1 MRPSVSTQPFL
12 PFGSEEKEPTPSA
25 PSDVSHLVG
34 ALAEVCREL
43 PLEEK
48 VLVSPSLFTGHQIV
62 ESLARSGVP
71 WVHLRVESVRSLAH
85 GVAGPSLAAEG
96 LTLLSRA
103 QALAFVEQACAE
115 TLGKT
120 SYFGELALRPGLH
133 RAIQSAFDEL
143 RSAGISPSDLPGSAF
158 SDPKKIADL
167 RAVLNRYE
175 AALTGEGFVDRAE
188 VLRRA
193 VDLLKTKPPPAGPVY
208 LLAAGFEL
216 SAIERELI
224 ERVSAGRLR
233 TLETDDPAQW
243 KANARRARLFRALGE
258 ENEVREVFRRI
269 LAENIPLDDVE
280 ILTTDP
286 ATYGPLV
293 WELSQEHAIPCT
305 FEGGVAATFTQPAQ
319 AVLGYLR
326 WLGRD
331 YEAEELREVLAAG
344 LLNLTPVSGGAEP
357 PGSRPTAREL
367 REARIGWGRGRSL
380 TSLDAHVR
388 RRAAEVESA
397 RRRAGDSEEDVA
409 ARVEWQEKRLATARV
424 ARQLV
429 VRLLSLSSEPL
440 EGEVELKNVARA
452 ASGFV
457 RQFARVSGDLD
468 AMGASALQGLF
479 GELETLPVT
488 KLGLP
493 DAVERLSDAVRALHI
508 AADRPR
514 PGHLHLADYRSG
526 GFSGRSHTFLV
537 GLDARRHPGSG
548 LQDPVLLDEER
559 RGINAAVRPLELAMR
574 GSRPAENALALKSCL
589 ARLRGQITASYA
601 GWDLL
606 EGREQFP
613 AAFFLETYRESSRA
627 PNADYSDLGKG
638 LAAPAGFLTEAKR
651 ALDDSEWWLAKV
663 QGSPVPAGE
672 EAASVRAAYPWLDD
686 GFTAESARDS
696 AEFTLWDGLIRD
708 PAGLDPRTSGKPTS
722 CSRIED
728 LARCPY
734 SYFLKRVLRI
744 RPTEEARSD
753 PTVWLEA
760 MEAGLLIHDV
770 FRRFY
775 MDAPAGLGKPDFDS
789 DWSRLEQVARE
800 EIARWKELIPPRSTA
815 AFESLCGDIFVACR
829 IFLRDE
835 QRHCRSVTP
844 RWFEVAFG
852 PWHEDVRAPGR
863 SEAVRIPLGGGQ
875 SFLLSGRIDRVDEE
889 DGAPEPQ
896 YQVWDYKTGSSWNTA
911 EPDRGRGG
919 RRIQDAL
926 YAQALEAL
934 LEGAGEKGRV
944 VSSGYF
950 YPGRRGEGERYT
962 GNLDAAGTRETL
974 NALFD
979 LLARGAFTH
988 SPMKEDCSLCDFQKI
1003 CGSAEKAAN
1012 RAKAKIENAAANP
1025 ILDPYRKLNPA

>member
-1 MRPSVSTQPFL
+1 MRLSVSTQPFL
-12 PFGSEEKEPTPSA
+12 PFGAEEKEPPSA
-25 PSDVSHLVG
+25 SRDVSRLVG
-34 ALAEVCREL
+34 ALAKVCREL

-48 VLVSPSLFTGHQIV
+48 ILVSPSFFTGHQIV

-85 GVAGPSLAAEG
+85 GVVGASLADEG

-115 TLGKT
+115 ALGQT

-158 SDPKKIADL
+158 DDPKKIADL

-175 AALTGEGFVDRAE
+175 AALAREGFVDRAD

-193 VDLLKTKPPPAGPVY
+193 VEVLRAKPPTAGALY
-208 LLAAGFEL
+208 LLALGSEL

-224 ERVSAGRLR
+224 ERISAGRLR
-233 TLETDDPAQW
+233 MLETDDPDDW
-243 KANARRARLFRALGE
+243 TTNARRARLFRALGE

-269 LAENIPLDDVE
+269 FVESIPLDDVE

-286 ATYGPLV
+286 ATYGSLV

-305 FEGGVAATFTQPAQ
+305 FEGGVAATFTRPAQ

-326 WLGRD
+326 WLGRN
-331 YEAEELREVLAAG
+331 YEAEELREILAAG
-344 LLNLTPVSGGAEP
+344 LLDLTTVSGRAEP
-357 PGSRPTAREL
+357 PGSRPAAREL
-367 REARIGWGRGRSL
+367 REARIGWGRERSL
-380 TSLDAHVR
+380 TCLEAHVR

-397 RRRAGDSEEDVA
+397 RRRAGDSEEDA
-409 ARVEWQEKRLATARV
+409 TARVEWQERRLATARV
-424 ARQLV
+424 AQQLV
-429 VRLLSLSSEPL
+429 VRLLSLSSTPL
-440 EGEVELKNVARA
+440 EGEVELKDVARA
-452 ASGFV
+452 SSAFV
-457 RQFARVSGDLD
+457 REFARVSGDLD
-468 AMGASALQGLF
+468 AMAASALQGLF

-488 KLGLP
+488 KLQLA
-493 DAVERLSDAVRALHI
+493 DAVGRLADAVRALHVG
-508 AADRPR
+508 ADRPR
-514 PGHLHLADYRSG
+514 PAHLHFADYRSG
-526 GFSGRSHTFLV
+526 GFSGRTHTFLV
-537 GLDARRHPGSG
+537 GLDSRRHPGSG

-574 GSRPAENALALKSCL
+574 GTRPAENTLALKACL
-589 ARLRGQITASYA
+589 SRVRGEVTASYA
-601 GWDLL
+601 AWNLL
-606 EGREQFP
+606 EGRDQFP
-613 AAFFLETYRESSRA
+613 AAVFLETYRWSSGA
-627 PNADYSDLGKG
+627 SNADYSDLAKG
-638 LAAPAGFLTEAKR
+638 LAEAAGFLTEADR
-651 ALDDSEWWLAKV
+651 TLDDTEWWLAKV
-663 QGSPVPAGE
+663 QGSLLPAGK
-672 EAASVRAAYPWLDD
+672 EAGSVRSAYPWLDD
-686 GFTAESARDS
+686 GFIAENARDS
-696 AEFTLWDGLIRD
+696 PEFTRWDGLIGD
-708 PAGLDPRTSGKPTS
+708 PSGLDPRTSGKPTS

-744 RPTEEARSD
+744 RPSEEARSD

-775 MDAPAGLGKPDFDS
+775 MEAVDGLGKPAFDR
-789 DWSRLEQVARE
+789 DWSRLEKLAHE

-815 AFESLCGDIFVACR
+815 AFESLCDDIFAACR

-835 QRHCRSVTP
+835 ERHCRNVTP

-889 DGAPEPQ
+889 DGAPAPR

-934 LEGAGEKGRV
+934 IEGSGEHGRV

-962 GNLDAAGTRETL
+962 GNLDAAETRETL

-979 LLARGAFTH
+979 LLASGAFPH
-988 SPMKEDCSLCDFQKI
+988 SPTKEDCSLCDFQKI
-1003 CGSAEKAAN
+1003 CGGVERAAD
-1012 RAKAKIENAAANP
+1012 RAKVKIENAAANP

>member
-1 MRPSVSTQPFL
+1 MRSSVSTQPFL
-12 PFGSEEKEPTPSA
+12 PFGGEEDAPPPSG
-25 PSDVSHLVG
+25 SSSRLVE

-48 VLVSPSLFTGHQIV
+48 ILVAPSFFTGHQIA

-71 WVHLRVESVRSLAH
+71 WVHLRVESVRSLAQ
-85 GVAGPSLAAEG
+85 GAAGPELADEG

-115 TLGKT
+115 TLGRT

-143 RSAGISPSDLPGSAF
+143 RSAGISPGALPGNAF
-158 SDPKKIADL
+158 GDPKKVADL
-167 RAVLNRYE
+167 KAVLSRYE
-175 AALTGEGFVDRAE
+175 KALAQGGFVDRAE

-193 VDLLKTKPPPAGPVY
+193 VEVLRAKPRMAGPLY
-208 LLAAGFEL
+208 LVAGSFEL
-216 SAIERELI
+216 SAVERELI
-224 ERVSAGRLR
+224 ERLSAGRLT
-233 TLETDDPAQW
+233 TLETDDPADW
-243 KANARRARLFRALGE
+243 TSNAGRAELFRALGE

-269 LAENIPLDDVE
+269 FAEGIPFDDFE
-280 ILTTDP
+280 ILTTEP

-293 WELSQEHAIPCT
+293 WELSQEHGIPCT
-305 FEGGVAATFTQPAQ
+305 FENGVPATFTHPAQ

-331 YEAEELREVLAAG
+331 YEAEELRGILAAG
-344 LLNLTPVSGGAEP
+344 LLNLAPASAGAEP

-367 REARIGWGRGRSL
+367 REARIGWGRERSL
-380 TSLDAHVR
+380 RCLEAHVE

-424 ARQLV
+424 ARALV
-429 VRLLSLSSEPL
+429 AGLLSLSSEPL
-440 EGEVELKNVARA
+440 EGEVELKELARA

-457 RQFARVSGDLD
+457 AEFARVSGDLD

-479 GELETLPVT
+479 GELETVPVAKLRLPE
-488 KLGLP
+488 
-493 DAVERLSDAVRALHI
+493 AVERLSDAVRALHI

-514 PGHLHLADYRSG
+514 PGRLHLADFRSG
-526 GFSGRSHTFLV
+526 GFSGRSRTFLL
-537 GLDARRHPGSG
+537 GLDSRRHPGSG

-574 GSRPAENALALKSCL
+574 GSRPAENALALKACI
-589 ARLRGQITASYA
+589 ARLRGRITASYA
-601 GWDLL
+601 SWDVL

-613 AAFFLETYRESSRA
+613 AAAFLDAYRARSGA
-627 PNADYSDLGKG
+627 PDADYTDLEKG
-638 LAAPAGFLTEAKR
+638 LAAPAGFLTDAER
-651 ALDDSEWWLAKV
+651 ALDESEWWLSRV
-663 QGSPVPAGE
+663 QGSPIPAGK
-672 EAASVRAAYPWLDD
+672 EAPSVRAAYPWLED
-686 GFTAESARDS
+686 GFTAESARESD
-696 AEFTLWDGLIRD
+696 EFTAWDGWIRD
-708 PAGLDPRTSGKPTS
+708 PSGLDPRSSGRPTS
-722 CSRIED
+722 CSRIEE

-744 RPTEEARSD
+744 RPAEESRSD
-753 PTVWLEA
+753 ATVWLEP

-775 MDAPAGLGKPDFDS
+775 MDAPGGAGKPDFDR
-789 DWSRLEQVARE
+789 DWGRLEELARA
-800 EIARWKELIPPRSTA
+800 EIARWKEIIPPRSSA
-815 AFESLCGDIFVACR
+815 AFEALCDDIFVACR

-835 QRHCRSVTP
+835 QRHCRDVTP

-863 SEAVRIPLGGGQ
+863 SEAIRIPVGGGK

-889 DGAPEPQ
+889 DRAGEPR
-896 YQVWDYKTGSSWNTA
+896 YQVWDYKTGSSYGTA
-911 EPDRGRGG
+911 EPERGRGG

-934 LEGAGEKGRV
+934 LEGAGQKGRV

-962 GNLDAAGTRETL
+962 GSLDAAGTRETL
-974 NALFD
+974 DSLFD
-979 LLARGAFTH
+979 LLARGTFPH
-988 SPMKEDCSLCDFQKI
+988 SPAKEDCSLCDFQKI
-1003 CGSAEKAAN
+1003 CGGAERAAD